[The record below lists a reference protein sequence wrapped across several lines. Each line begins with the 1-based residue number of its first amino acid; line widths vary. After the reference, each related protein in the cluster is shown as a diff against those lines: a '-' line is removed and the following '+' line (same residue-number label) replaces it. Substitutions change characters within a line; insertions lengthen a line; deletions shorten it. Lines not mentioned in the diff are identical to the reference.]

1 MQKKL
6 DEITAAVTGARAL
19 PMSASCVVN
28 RAELLALLDEARAA
42 LPGSLD
48 RARELIGEQER
59 TVARAR
65 EEARQI
71 LRDAHA
77 ERGELLSGSRV
88 ALDSRAE
95 ADRILGEAR
104 RAAEE
109 IRAEADDYVDAKLA
123 NFEVVLTRTIGSVGL
138 GRERLA
144 AGATDGQ
151 QDGGPLPPGG
161 AGAYADAT
169 LGAFE
174 EVLTRTLDAVGRGR
188 ITLQGRTAGDA
199 PGERS
204 PLGDPA
210 ASAASAAWADP
221 ADPAPE
227 RATSD
232 AEYLAGLA
240 EPAGPSA
247 VSAVPEPFGP
257 GYGAAPA
264 IPAQQPDP
272 YGTPARPVDTVR
284 VPAPPP
290 YEPAHRPRPQET
302 YKIHETGESYGPGGR

>member
-1 MQKKL
+1 MDVQKKL

-210 ASAASAAWADP
+210 ASAAWADP

-240 EPAGPSA
+240 EPAGPPA

>member
-1 MQKKL
+1 MDVQKKL
-6 DEITAAVTGARAL
+6 DEITAVVTGARAL

-28 RAELLALLDEARAA
+28 RAELLTLLDEARAA

-59 TVARAR
+59 TVTRAR
-65 EEARQI
+65 EEARRI
-71 LRDAHA
+71 LRDAHT

-95 ADRILGEAR
+95 ADRILDEAR

-144 AGATDGQ
+144 AGAPDGP

-188 ITLQGRTAGDA
+188 TTLQGRTATESPEERFPLDA
-199 PGERS
+199 P
-204 PLGDPA
+204 
-210 ASAASAAWADP
+210 AAWADP

-240 EPAGPSA
+240 EPAGPPA
-247 VSAVPEPFGP
+247 GAAVPESFGP
-257 GYGAAPA
+257 GYGAAPS

-272 YGTPARPVDTVR
+272 YGTPARPLDPVR
-284 VPAPPP
+284 VPAP
-290 YEPAHRPRPQET
+290 YEPAHRLRPEET

>member
-1 MQKKL
+1 MDVQKKL
-6 DEITAAVTGARAL
+6 DEITAVVTGARAL

-42 LPGSLD
+42 LPGSLG
-48 RARELIGEQER
+48 RARELIGERER
-59 TVARAR
+59 TVALAH
-65 EEARQI
+65 EEARSI
-71 LRDAHA
+71 VRDAHA
-77 ERGELLSGSRV
+77 ERGALLSGSRV

-95 ADRILGEAR
+95 ADRILGEAH

-123 NFEVVLTRTIGSVGL
+123 NFEVVLVRTIGSVGR

-144 AGATDGQ
+144 GRAPDEPWHGAA
-151 QDGGPLPPGG
+151 PAPGG

-188 ITLQGRTAGDA
+188 ITLQGRTADGV
-199 PGERS
+199 PGERL
-204 PLGDPA
+204 PFP
-210 ASAASAAWADP
+210 DP
-221 ADPAPE
+221 ADPGPE

-240 EPAGPSA
+240 EPAGA
-247 VSAVPEPFGP
+247 AAGFAAPEPTGQM
-257 GYGAAPA
+257 YGDGAGAGDATGAPPV
-264 IPAQQPDP
+264 IPAQPDP
-272 YGTPARPVDTVR
+272 YEPRDRLRP
-284 VPAPPP
+284 
-290 YEPAHRPRPQET
+290 EET
-302 YKIHETGESYGPGGR
+302 YKIHEMGEPYGPGGR